1 MSFQENLRRY
11 REAAGFSSARA
22 FAEHIGVPYTTYIS
36 YENKNAEP
44 KYDKLCQIA
53 AALGVTTD
61 ELLDYSP
68 GNISWIESRLKPA
81 LTKTRFAVDHI
92 DENGDVVLSF
102 MDDDSKIG
110 PLVLSE
116 KRLHAIFDEQEKVA
130 NQQRDTRLAEL
141 LDNALLTE
149 QILG

>member
-1 MSFQENLRRY
+1 MSFQENLRRC
-11 REAAGFSSARA
+11 RETAGFSSARA

-36 YENKNAEP
+36 YENKDREP

-92 DENGDVVLSF
+92 NDDGSITLSYMTDEP
-102 MDDDSKIG
+102 KIEYFT
-110 PLVLSE
+110 LSE
-116 KRLHAIFDEQEKVA
+116 ETLRDILDKKEKLA
-130 NQQRDTRLAEL
+130 NQIRDNCLAEL
-141 LDNALLTE
+141 LEDILSTE
-149 QILG
+149 FMLS